1 MQRCCKMKKLIAIIK
16 VKYGGKEYK
25 PGKYF
30 QVERQEDIDFLIGG
44 KHAYD
49 PAVKK
54 ADPKPAQKDA
64 K

>member
-1 MQRCCKMKKLIAIIK
+1 MKKLIAITK
-16 VKYGGKEYK
+16 VKHGGKEYK
-25 PGKYF
+25 PGEAL
-30 QVERQEDIDFLIGG
+30 QVESAKDVDFLIGG

-49 PAVKK
+49 PAAKK